1 MTDPASR
8 CMTRR
13 LPAICL
19 AVLTGLCAA
28 LPASAASP
36 EAAGLKIAT
45 AAYDRDKGFGNFTA
59 SQTMVLRNKQGRES
73 RRELRIKVLET
84 EAVRATGACSC
95 STGRAASRAPPS

>member
-1 MTDPASR
+1 MTDPAFR
-8 CMTRR
+8 CLTRR
-13 LPAICL
+13 LPALCL

-59 SQTMVLRNKQGRES
+59 SQTMVLRNLQGRES

-84 EAVRATGACSC
+84 EGAATGACSC